1 MTSTVLPA
9 DIAAG
14 DRFAT
19 SGRTVTESDV
29 VGFAALT
36 GDWHPQHA
44 DAVWAASSPF
54 GERIA
59 HGMLV
64 LSFAVGLVPLDPE
77 RVLALRRVRDATFKR
92 PVKLGDTIHVEGRVD
107 EVKPIDAATAVVAL
121 AWSVINQDGK
131 TVTRAVVEVVWR
143 TGDAAQGGRADV
155 DGAAEEPIA
164 GVLPL

>member
-1 MTSTVLPA
+1 MTSALLPA
-9 DIAAG
+9 DVSPG

-19 SGRTVTESDV
+19 PGRTVTESDV

-44 DAVWAASSPF
+44 DAVWASQSPF

-64 LSFAVGLVPLDPE
+64 LSFSVGLVPLDPE
-77 RVLALRRVRDATFKR
+77 RVIALRRVRDATFKR
-92 PVKLGDTIHVEGRVD
+92 PVRLGDTIHVEGRVD
-107 EVKPIDAATAVVAL
+107 EVKPVDGSTAVVSL
-121 AWSVINQDGK
+121 AWSVINQEGK
-131 TVTRAVVEVVWR
+131 TVTRCVVEVVWR
-143 TGDAAQGGRADV
+143 TGDAAVAD
-155 DGAAEEPIA
+155 AAADSEPIA

>member
-1 MTSTVLPA
+1 MTNTALPA
-9 DIAAG
+9 DIAPG

-36 GDWHPQHA
+36 GDWHPQHS

-107 EVKPIDAATAVVAL
+107 EVKPIDGSTAVVAL
-121 AWSVINQDGK
+121 AWSVVNQEGR
-131 TVTRAVVEVVWR
+131 TVTRAVIEVVWR
-143 TGDAAQGGRADV
+143 TAIDPP
-155 DGAAEEPIA
+155 GAPSGSEQEPIA

>member
-1 MTSTVLPA
+1 MTTAALPA
-9 DIAAG
+9 VVVPG

-107 EVKPIDAATAVVAL
+107 DVKPIDDATAVVAL

-143 TGDAAQGGRADV
+143 NGDVPAPASNGAAAQD
-155 DGAAEEPIA
+155 EPIA